1 MYYEWQTTTSNW
13 LYFPSSV
20 IGILVLITVAN
31 DQFVTMVAAYVALRR
46 LLCVLVS
53 RILNLYYIDVAFV
66 WLGGVMLWLW
76 YWFWLES
83 SHVVM
88 EIVEK
93 TVGWIASFHW
103 KIPVAFC
110 MYLFIISLVYSGIES
125 AVLLS
130 TAFVSK
136 KQISY
141 KTCWEIESQWLVWI
155 LL

>member
-1 MYYEWQTTTSNW
+1 MNDKQRLLIDCIS
-13 LYFPSSV
+13 LLPV

-31 DQFVTMVAAYVALRR
+31 DQFVTMVAAYVLCGE

-130 TAFVSK
+130 P
-136 KQISY
+136 
-141 KTCWEIESQWLVWI
+141 
-155 LL
+155 LLFQRNKSHTRHAEK